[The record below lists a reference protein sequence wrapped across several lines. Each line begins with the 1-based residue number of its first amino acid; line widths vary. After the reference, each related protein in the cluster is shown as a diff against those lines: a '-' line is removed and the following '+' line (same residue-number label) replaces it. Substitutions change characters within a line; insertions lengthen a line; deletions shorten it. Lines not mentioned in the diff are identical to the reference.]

1 MLEWIKALK
10 EEMKPMLG
18 DASRDSL
25 PNGRGQPV
33 GMKNKGKLK
42 SEADVKV
49 DPKAFNEVSLPGLLI
64 IFFNLC
70 WYMAHI
76 HKYTRTCTGVYQ

>member
-18 DASRDSL
+18 DTGKDLL
-25 PNGRGQPV
+25 PNGRGQPL
-33 GMKNKGKLK
+33 GMKTKGKSK

-49 DPKAFNEVSLPGLLI
+49 DPKAFNEVSLRDLLI
-64 IFFNLC
+64 VSFQPLLVQVHAGLC
-70 WYMAHI
+70 W
-76 HKYTRTCTGVYQ
+76 